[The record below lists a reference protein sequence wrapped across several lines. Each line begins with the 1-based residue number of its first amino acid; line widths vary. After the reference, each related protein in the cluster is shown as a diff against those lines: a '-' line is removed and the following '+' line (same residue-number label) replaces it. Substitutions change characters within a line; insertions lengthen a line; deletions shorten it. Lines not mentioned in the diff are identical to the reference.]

1 MLVVAFAGDDCS
13 IKTKK
18 TVYYKDD
25 NLEDP
30 YYTATAGRRP
40 LLPVVVA
47 VGNRKFFI
55 LHFEFLNIS
64 HKPNCNNDYTQITI
78 AAGTE
83 LDCVARFIFRVVL
96 SKIIESVTKSPAIY
110 R

>member
-1 MLVVAFAGDDCS
+1 MVVAFAGDDCS

-18 TVYYKDD
+18 TVYYNDD
-25 NLEDP
+25 NLDDP

-78 AAGTE
+78 TAGTE
-83 LDCVARFIFRVVL
+83 IGLCRRFHFRVVF
-96 SKIIESVTKSPAIY
+96 SKIVESVTKSPAIY

>member
-1 MLVVAFAGDDCS
+1 VACEESVLVVAFAGDDCS

-18 TVYYKDD
+18 TVYYNDD

-47 VGNRKFFI
+47 VGNRKI
-55 LHFEFLNIS
+55 LY
-64 HKPNCNNDYTQITI
+64 YTSS
-78 AAGTE
+78 
-83 LDCVARFIFRVVL
+83 F
-96 SKIIESVTKSPAIY
+96 
-110 R
+110 